1 MTLASAIY
9 TGQVRHRRRE
19 PEHRF
24 TFPLF
29 MVYLDLAELDTVLSM
44 SPWWGTSPLHPARFR
59 REDYLQRDDLSLI
72 DSVRRIV
79 CEHLGRTPNGPIRM
93 LTHLRY
99 FGYIFNPVTFYY
111 CFDKHER
118 IDAVVAEI
126 TNTPWNERHA
136 YVLDARLAT
145 PSGSALRWRFGKHFH
160 ISPFL
165 PMNLD
170 YDWCIGRPGPD
181 VFIHM
186 NLLSRD
192 GTRTFDATLTLAR
205 RELSPATMRRALFRY
220 PFMTAQVIAKIHV
233 EALRLWLKRARI
245 HPHPATTPLAPLLPK
260 ETNP

>member
-1 MTLASAIY
+1 
-9 TGQVRHRRRE
+9 
-19 PEHRF
+19 
-24 TFPLF
+24 
-29 MVYLDLAELDTVLSM
+29 
-44 SPWWGTSPLHPARFR
+44 
-59 REDYLQRDDLSLI
+59 
-72 DSVRRIV
+72 
-79 CEHLGRTPNGPIRM
+79 M

-111 CFDKHER
+111 CFDKHAQV
-118 IDAVVAEI
+118 DAVVAEI

-145 PSGSALRWRFGKHFH
+145 PSGSALRWRFGKNFH

-165 PMNLD
+165 PMDMD
-170 YDWCIGRPGPD
+170 YDWCIGQPGPD

-192 GTRTFDATLTLAR
+192 RTRTFDATLTLER
-205 RELSPATMRRALFRY
+205 RELSPASMRRALLRY

-245 HPHPATTPLAPLLPK
+245 HPHPAATSLAPSLPK